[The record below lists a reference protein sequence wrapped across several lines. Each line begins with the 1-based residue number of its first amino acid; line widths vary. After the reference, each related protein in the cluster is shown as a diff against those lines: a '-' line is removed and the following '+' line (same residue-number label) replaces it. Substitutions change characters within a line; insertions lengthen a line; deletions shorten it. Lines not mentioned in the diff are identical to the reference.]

1 MVQRTCTRL
10 HHYERE
16 SKMKF
21 IDSYNIECK
30 DALHSL
36 NCDVTNAISFTLRSS
51 ETNPDITSKEMFYTV
66 KELHNQI
73 VKDLFRP
80 MESRQDELL
89 HAVVGIGGEAGEL
102 LDCVKKHVYYD
113 KPLDVKNILEEA
125 GDVLFYLKA
134 MLMLIGMDITDVE
147 AYNFKKLSARYPDGK
162 FTTLHAAARLD
173 KAEEEKPACEH
184 RNVLYSVNGAY
195 CPECG
200 NDVL

>member
-1 MVQRTCTRL
+1 
-10 HHYERE
+10 
-16 SKMKF
+16 MKH

-30 DALHSL
+30 DALTEL
-36 NCDVTNAISFTLRSS
+36 NEEIGEAVRFTLQSS
-51 ETNPDITSKEMFYTV
+51 SDDGSSLTFRIANS
-66 KELHNQI
+66 HNQI

-80 MESRQDELL
+80 MANRQDELL

-113 KPLDVKNILEEA
+113 KSLDVKNVLEEA

-134 MLMLIGMDITDVE
+134 MLMLVGMDITDVE

-173 KAEEEKPACEH
+173 KVEECEH
-184 RNVLYSVNGAY
+184 ITKVFTSDGIT
-195 CPECG
+195 CKDCG
-200 NDVL
+200 KSLNSKK